1 MDVSMPQMDGI
12 EATRQIHG
20 NLPNIRIVGL
30 STYDDDNVESSMHE
44 AGAAA
49 YFNKT
54 EGSDRLLEYL
64 RSVRAQARRSAS

>member
-12 EATRQIHG
+12 EATRQIHSH
-20 NLPNIRIVGL
+20 LPNIRIVGV
-30 STYDDDNVESSMHE
+30 STYADDNVEASMRE

-49 YFNKT
+49 YFKKN

-64 RSVRAQARRSAS
+64 RSFRAQAKRSAS